1 MTKSNS
7 RSGEN
12 KGTVRDKTI
21 IRLLTVVFLVG
32 GFQVATQYFA
42 HKFNYQTQLG
52 AHLFHIYEP
61 WTILVWADQWY
72 DQFPNSF
79 DLAAGIGILF
89 SSIGLILVLVIKMVL
104 ANSSRVH
111 QKLHGSARWADK
123 KDIQAAGL
131 LATDKRNNSDAVYV
145 GAWQDTSGKT
155 HYLKHSGP
163 EHVLCYAPTRS
174 GKGVSLVIPTLLSWT
189 QSAVITDLKGE
200 LWALT
205 SGWRKVHAKNKVLR
219 FDPASSTNS
228 ARWNPLD
235 EIVIG
240 SGAEVADVQNLATL
254 IVDPDGKGLQTHW
267 QKTAQALLVG
277 VILHVLYKSQQ
288 EGTPATLPTVDAM
301 LSDPDRDIRELW
313 MEMIMQNHKDGKS
326 HPVIAASAR
335 DMLDRPEEEAGSVLS
350 SAKSYLSLYR
360 DPIVASN
367 ISDSDFCIKDL
378 MHHENPVSLY
388 IVSHPNDKSRL
399 RPIIRILINMIVRK
413 LADEMA
419 FKDGKPIAHY
429 KHKLLL
435 MLDEFPSLGKLEIF
449 QESLAFIAGYG
460 MKAYLIC
467 QDLNQL
473 KSRETGYGHD
483 EAITSNCH
491 IQTAFAPNRI
501 ETAEHLSKLTGQT
514 TVIKEQITTSGRRSS
529 MMHGHVTRTLQET
542 QRALLTPDECMR
554 LPGPTKDA
562 DGKITKPGDMIIY
575 VAGFPAIYGKQPLY
589 FQDAVFAARAAVNPP
604 SLSDRLVKFGN
615 PPKTIEPLS

>member
-7 RSGEN
+7 RSGDN
-12 KGTVRDKTI
+12 QGTVRDKII
-21 IRLLTVVFLVG
+21 IRILAAVFLVG

-42 HKFNYQTQLG
+42 HQFNYQAQLG
-52 AHLFHIYEP
+52 THFNYIYAP
-61 WTILVWADQWY
+61 WAILVWADQWY

-131 LATDKRNNSDAVYV
+131 LATDKRSNSDAVYV
-145 GAWQDTSGKT
+145 GAWQDNSGKT

-174 GKGVSLVIPTLLSWT
+174 GKGVSLVMPTLLSWT

-240 SGAEVADVQNLATL
+240 SGTEVADVQNLTTL

-313 MEMIMQNHKDGKS
+313 MEMIMQDYLDGKS

-413 LADEMA
+413 LAGEMA

-615 PPKTIEPLS
+615 PPNTTEPLS